1 MADVTKTNTFDK
13 LISEHTGALP
23 SISST
28 NYLEVDEPDE
38 VENVEEAINASIEDN
53 KQATNDAI
61 ALAEH
66 YQRVKESKLKMLTNM
81 IEPSA
86 KIFKYIKARE
96 ANEKLMKEM
105 NAKAEAERKRA
116 EAIARTPGPTKVG
129 STVGSVEQGLSRKK
143 QYDKRKRAKK
153 ASDLRIQ
160 LAPAASPMAGG
171 GTQGQPTV

>member
-1 MADVTKTNTFDK
+1 M
-13 LISEHTGALP
+13 GGGRRRRRGP
-23 SISST
+23 SRD
-28 NYLEVDEPDE
+28 YAGEA
-38 VENVEEAINASIEDN
+38 ENARIAAEARAAED
-53 KQATNDAI
+53 AA
-61 ALAEH
+61 
-66 YQRVKESKLKMLTNM
+66 
-81 IEPSA
+81 
-86 KIFKYIKARE
+86 KARE

-116 EAIARTPGPTKVG
+116 EAIARTPGPTKVV

>member
-1 MADVTKTNTFDK
+1 MGGGRRR
-13 LISEHTGALP
+13 SRGP
-23 SISST
+23 SRD
-28 NYLEVDEPDE
+28 YAGEA
-38 VENVEEAINASIEDN
+38 ENARIAAEARAAED
-53 KQATNDAI
+53 AA
-61 ALAEH
+61 
-66 YQRVKESKLKMLTNM
+66 
-81 IEPSA
+81 
-86 KIFKYIKARE
+86 KARE